1 MTFPLV
7 IVTPKKKYFE
17 GSIELLNVV
26 TAKGQVG
33 ILARHQPLVTIV
45 TIGKMHIRVGQK
57 TSYFAVSNGV
67 LSVQRDRTVLLVD
80 AIERPGEIDL
90 ARAKAAKDRA
100 LKRLEFKTEEI
111 DIARAKAAL
120 ARALNRIDV
129 FEKHQEK

>member
-17 GSIELLNVV
+17 GPVDLLNLV
-26 TAKGQVG
+26 TAKGQIG

-45 TIGKMHIRVGQK
+45 TIGPIHIKVGSK

-67 LSVQRDRTVLLVD
+67 LSVQKDRTVLLVD

-90 ARAKAAKDRA
+90 ARAKAAKERA
-100 LKRLEFKTEEI
+100 LKRLELKAQEL
-111 DIARAKAAL
+111 DVARAKAAL
-120 ARALNRIDV
+120 ARALNRIEIY
-129 FEKHQEK
+129 EKHQDE